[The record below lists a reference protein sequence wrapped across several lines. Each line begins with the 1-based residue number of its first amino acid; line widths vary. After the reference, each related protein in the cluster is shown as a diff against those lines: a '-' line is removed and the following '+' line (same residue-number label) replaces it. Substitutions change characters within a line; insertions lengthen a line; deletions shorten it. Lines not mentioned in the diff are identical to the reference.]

1 MVFLIGPS
9 TSIGTLKAIVPK
21 VSKKKDEEVK
31 AYVSKMSN
39 NKDAPRKYSLI
50 NHICSGPGWYLDKYD
65 LGLEGC
71 LQEVMQDP
79 QCEMGAMGV
88 FAYGLDNNCCCKK
101 VGVDDHY
108 PFPCQSA
115 EYQRASTY
123 QFRLNLDLMH

>member
-1 MVFLIGPS
+1 
-9 TSIGTLKAIVPK
+9 
-21 VSKKKDEEVK
+21 
-31 AYVSKMSN
+31 MSD
-39 NKDAPRKYSLI
+39 NKDFMRYAFSTEACLGQGYFI
-50 NHICSGPGWYLDKYD
+50 DKHD
-65 LGLEGC
+65 LGLEGS

-88 FAYGLDNNCCCKK
+88 FAYGLDNNCGCQK

-108 PFPCQSA
+108 PFPCQST